1 MLTKP
6 SFKFLANSID
16 DVADNEHIKPYVTIK
31 SSLEEYIRVS
41 KIIYLLLKTFIH
53 SCFLQNSPVNS
64 YKTIRFRL
72 NKNPNLLVDITTN
85 YADLIAESDRNV
97 LFMVSTQGLEYT

>member
-1 MLTKP
+1 MVVLVNVYTGTLTSMLTKP

-41 KIIYLLLKTFIH
+41 KIIYSLKRLFIRVFSRILLSTLIK
-53 SCFLQNSPVNS
+53 
-64 YKTIRFRL
+64 RFDF
-72 NKNPNLLVDITTN
+72 V
-85 YADLIAESDRNV
+85 
-97 LFMVSTQGLEYT
+97 

>member
-1 MLTKP
+1 MVVLVNVYTGTLTSMLTKP

-41 KIIYLLLKTFIH
+41 KIIYLLFKTFIY
-53 SCFLQNSPVNS
+53 SCFL
-64 YKTIRFRL
+64 
-72 NKNPNLLVDITTN
+72 
-85 YADLIAESDRNV
+85 
-97 LFMVSTQGLEYT
+97 